1 MRVVSVEG
9 DITGTERKLW
19 RVCGDG
25 GTGGKLTARATKLES
40 DMTRSNFA
48 IGWKFRQSL
57 SCYIA
62 NGRRR
67 AVHPSFRMC
76 VVRRQICNI
85 SKFVVNPFRQ
95 ITRAPGFILFSVDYV
110 DRIFICANHTRRC
123 RISFR
128 LFPTILFAASLDF
141 VSHAHECS
149 RNIPGRLRVIYV
161 T

>member
-1 MRVVSVEG
+1 MRADDGDRESVRVASVEG

-67 AVHPSFRMC
+67 AVHPSFRVYMC
-76 VVRRQICNI
+76 VYVRARTYV
-85 SKFVVNPFRQ
+85 SAYERAGKFATYLNLSSIHFDRLRCSLYLVSHRLRADGSAR
-95 ITRAPGFILFSVDYV
+95 ITRGDVELIID
-110 DRIFICANHTRRC
+110 H
-123 RISFR
+123 
-128 LFPTILFAASLDF
+128 
-141 VSHAHECS
+141 S
-149 RNIPGRLRVIYV
+149 R
-161 T
+161 